1 VETINAGENAMVKST
16 KLVLAVA
23 GLCAALSATGARA
36 AEITLVASTAMTE
49 FLEATIPIFERASGH
64 KVKATFWSGLVLP
77 GKVKEGVAADVI
89 VTTPQAIDDLVKAGK
104 IVSGTTVAFIRSSAG
119 VAVRSGAPKPDIST
133 PEAFKSALLA
143 AKSVGISK
151 GPSGVYMVS
160 LLERLGIADAIMPK
174 AVFTEPGERVG
185 LVIASGKAEI
195 GVQQITELLAMPGID
210 YIGPLPPALQTIILY
225 ASARPTNAKETTAAG
240 DFVKFLS
247 SEGVVPIARKMGLD
261 PA

>member
-1 VETINAGENAMVKST
+1 
-16 KLVLAVA
+16 
-23 GLCAALSATGARA
+23 
-36 AEITLVASTAMTE
+36 MTE
-49 FLEATIPIFERASGH
+49 LLEAAIPVFEHDSGH

-77 GKVKEGVAADVI
+77 GKVKEGVQADVI
-89 VTTPQAIDDLVKAGK
+89 VTTPLAIDDLVKAGK
-104 IVSGTTVAFIRSSAG
+104 IVGGTTVDFMHSSAG
-119 VAVRSGAPKPDIST
+119 VAVKAGAPKPDIST
-133 PEAFKSALLA
+133 PEAFKHALLA

-160 LLERLGIADAIMPK
+160 LLERLGIADAIKPK

-210 YIGPLPPALQTIILY
+210 YVGPLPGPLQTTIVY
-225 ASARPTNAKETTAAG
+225 ASARPTNAKETAAAG

-247 SEGVVPIARKMGLD
+247 SKKVAPIARKMGLD
-261 PA
+261 PV